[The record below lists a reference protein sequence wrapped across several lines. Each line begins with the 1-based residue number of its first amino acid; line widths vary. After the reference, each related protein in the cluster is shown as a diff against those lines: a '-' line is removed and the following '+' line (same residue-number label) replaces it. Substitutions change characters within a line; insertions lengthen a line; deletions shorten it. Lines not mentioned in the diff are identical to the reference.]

1 MDEIVW
7 KKLENLEMAGL
18 AETAEKLLPPLV
30 QIDNPKE
37 AAGRV
42 AALANLPPEAA
53 TEIEALALQTAHSSL
68 KELTGLLRA
77 VIADMASNAPD
88 GGAAVSDA
96 ADAVGRKQI
105 VVGPEIYGICTL
117 LIAGYILI
125 RTGGKK
131 ATTRDIEI
139 SEDGNGKTMVR
150 IREHTE
156 FLNPFGPLATLL
168 KRITGD
174 VGSSDV

>member
-1 MDEIVW
+1 
-7 KKLENLEMAGL
+7 
-18 AETAEKLLPPLV
+18 LV
-30 QIDNPKE
+30 RNNRSNW
-37 AAGRV
+37 RV
-42 AALANLPPEAA
+42 SRHAALLTAD
-53 TEIEALALQTAHSSL
+53 IRREALVSYRV
-68 KELTGLLRA
+68 LTGLLRA

-156 FLNPFGPLATLL
+156 FLNPFGQGRRMAY
-168 KRITGD
+168 
-174 VGSSDV
+174 